1 VFVPRAPPTRHRGDV
16 IPHGPNWYAAVMGTG
31 ILAVVLSDLPFD
43 LPGASYA
50 ATGFWLLALA
60 LLVAVTVV
68 GSRAGRPCAHLG
80 DPVLAHF
87 YGATA
92 MGLMTVGAATGAVG
106 GRWLGPVALPLEGG
120 LWAAGTVLGLATA
133 VVVPYCAI
141 TVHEVGE
148 ESAFGGWLMPV
159 VPPMV
164 SAATGTALLA
174 HLPAGEFRAT
184 VLALLCACFGIAF
197 LATLV
202 ILPAIWQRVLRH
214 GPGVPATVPTLWIVL
229 GPLGQSVTAAYHL
242 TGAAPLALPGQ
253 GPGLLRTLFLAFAL
267 PVWGFALLWLALA
280 GALTVRQLRVGLPFA
295 PTWWSFTFP
304 VGTLV
309 TGTTALA
316 HATGLVL
323 FSVATAGLLALL
335 LVAWSV
341 VAAATTRA
349 FLPARPA
356 TRPARDNRRSR
367 LVGSV
372 P

>member
-1 VFVPRAPPTRHRGDV
+1 M

-31 ILAVVLSDLPFD
+31 ILAVVLTDLPFD

-50 ATGFWLLALA
+50 ATVAWLLALA
-60 LLVAVTVV
+60 LLVAITVV
-68 GSRAGRPCAHLG
+68 GARSGRPFGHLG

-92 MGLMTVGAATGAVG
+92 MGLMTAGAATGAVG
-106 GRWLGPVALPLEGG
+106 DPWLGSLTLPVEAAL
-120 LWAAGTVLGLATA
+120 WVAGTLFGLATA

-141 TVHEVGE
+141 TLHDVRDDC
-148 ESAFGGWLMPV
+148 AFGGWLMPL

-164 SAATGTALLA
+164 SAATGTALLD
-174 HLPAGEFRAT
+174 HLPAGELRAT
-184 VLALLCACFGIAF
+184 LFALLCAAFGIAL
-197 LATLV
+197 LATV
-202 ILPAIWQRVLRH
+202 VVLPAIWQRVVRH
-214 GPGVPATVPTLWIVL
+214 GPGAPTTVPTLWIVL
-229 GPLGQSVTAAYHL
+229 GPLGQSITAAYHL
-242 TGAAPLALPGQ
+242 TGVAPPALPGQ
-253 GPGLLRTLFLAFAL
+253 DPAVLRALFLAFAL

-280 GALTVRQLRVGLPFA
+280 GALTVRQVRAGLPFA

-323 FSVATAGLLALL
+323 FSVATGALLLLL
-335 LVAWSV
+335 LVAWSI
-341 VAAATTRA
+341 VAVATTRA
-349 FLPARPA
+349 LLPAGA
-356 TRPARDNRRSR
+356 VVRPARDNRRSR
-367 LVGSV
+367 LVGSS

>member
-1 VFVPRAPPTRHRGDV
+1 M
-16 IPHGPNWYAAVMGTG
+16 IPHGPNWYASVMGTG
-31 ILAVVLSDLPFD
+31 ILAVVLADLPFD

-50 ATGFWLLALA
+50 ATVAWLLALG

-68 GSRAGRPCAHLG
+68 GVRSGRPLAHLG

-92 MGLMTVGAATGAVG
+92 MGLMTAGAATGAVG
-106 GRWLGPVALPLEGG
+106 GPWLGRLTLPLEAG
-120 LWAAGTVLGLATA
+120 LWVGGTLLGLATA
-133 VVVPYCAI
+133 VVVPYWAI
-141 TVHEVGE
+141 TVHGVRED
-148 ESAFGGWLMPV
+148 SAFGGWLMPV

-164 SAATGTALLA
+164 SAATGTALLGR
-174 HLPAGEFRAT
+174 LPAGEPRAT
-184 VLALLCACFGIAF
+184 LFALLCAAFGIAL

-214 GPGVPATVPTLWIVL
+214 GPGAPAAVPTLWIVL
-229 GPLGQSVTAAYHL
+229 GPLGQAVTAAYHL

-253 GPGLLRTLFLAFAL
+253 DPAVLRLLFLAFGL
-267 PVWGFALLWLALA
+267 PVWGFALLWLSLA
-280 GALTVRQLRVGLPFA
+280 AALTVRQVRAGLPFA

-316 HATGLVL
+316 HATGLLL
-323 FSVATAGLLALL
+323 FAAATAALLVLLLLAW
-335 LVAWSV
+335 AV
-341 VAAATTRA
+341 VAVATTRA
-349 FLPARPA
+349 LLPVRAV
-356 TRPARDNRRSR
+356 TRPARDNGRTR
-367 LVGSV
+367 LVGSS

>member
-1 VFVPRAPPTRHRGDV
+1 MGDV

-31 ILAVVLSDLPFD
+31 ILAVVLTDLPFD

-50 ATGFWLLALA
+50 ATGAWLLALA
-60 LLVAVTVV
+60 LLVAITVV
-68 GSRAGRPCAHLG
+68 GARGGRPFGHLG

-92 MGLMTVGAATGAVG
+92 MGLMTAGAATGAVG
-106 GRWLGPVALPLEGG
+106 GRWLGPLALPLEAG
-120 LWAAGTVLGLATA
+120 LWVTGTALGLATA
-133 VVVPYCAI
+133 VVVPFCAI
-141 TVHEVGE
+141 TRHEVRE
-148 ESAFGGWLMPV
+148 DSAFGGWLMPV

-164 SAATGTALLA
+164 SAATGTALLD
-174 HLPAGEFRAT
+174 HLPAGELRAT
-184 VLALLCACFGIAF
+184 LFALLCAGFGIAL
-197 LATLV
+197 LATMV

-214 GPGVPATVPTLWIVL
+214 GPGAPATVPTLWIVL
-229 GPLGQSVTAAYHL
+229 GPLGQSITAAYHL

-253 GPGLLRTLFLAFAL
+253 DPAVLRSLFLVLAL

-280 GALTVRQLRVGLPFA
+280 GALTVRQLRAGLPFA

-323 FSVATAGLLALL
+323 FAVATAGLLALL
-335 LVAWSV
+335 LLAWAV
-341 VAAATTRA
+341 VAVATARA
-349 FLPARPA
+349 LVPTGPA
-356 TRPARDNRRSR
+356 TRPARDNGRSR
-367 LVGSV
+367 LVGSS

>member
-1 VFVPRAPPTRHRGDV
+1 VGDV

-31 ILAVVLSDLPFD
+31 VLAVVLADLPFD
-43 LPGASYA
+43 LPGASYGATA
-50 ATGFWLLALA
+50 AWLLALA

-68 GSRAGRPCAHLG
+68 GARAGRPFAHLG

-92 MGLMTVGAATGAVG
+92 MGLMTAGAATGAVG
-106 GRWLGPVALPLEGG
+106 GRWLGPLALPLEAG
-120 LWAAGTVLGLATA
+120 LWVTGTVLGLATA

-141 TVHEVGE
+141 TRHDVGE
-148 ESAFGGWLMPV
+148 DSAFGGWLMPV

-164 SAATGTALLA
+164 SAATGTVLLG
-174 HLPAGEFRAT
+174 HLPAGEARGTLF
-184 VLALLCACFGIAF
+184 ALLCACFGIA
-197 LATLV
+197 LVATV
-202 ILPAIWQRVLRH
+202 MVLPAIWQRVLRH
-214 GPGVPATVPTLWIVL
+214 GPGTPATVPTLWIVL

-253 GPGLLRTLFLAFAL
+253 DPALLRVLFLAFAL
-267 PVWGFALLWLALA
+267 PLWGFALLWLALA
-280 GALTVRQLRVGLPFA
+280 GALTARQLRAGLPFA

-316 HATGLVL
+316 HATGLTL
-323 FSVATAGLLALL
+323 FAVATAGLLALL
-335 LVAWSV
+335 LGAWTV
-341 VAAATTRA
+341 VAVATTRA
-349 FLPARPA
+349 LWPARPA
-356 TRPARDNRRSR
+356 TRPARDNGRSR
-367 LVGSV
+367 LVGSS

>member
-1 VFVPRAPPTRHRGDV
+1 MGNV

-31 ILAVVLSDLPFD
+31 ILAVVLTDLPFD
-43 LPGASYA
+43 LPGASYG
-50 ATGFWLLALA
+50 ATTAWLLALA
-60 LLVAVTVV
+60 LLVAITVV
-68 GSRAGRPCAHLG
+68 GARAGRPFGHLG

-92 MGLMTVGAATGAVG
+92 MGLMTAGAATGAVG
-106 GRWLGPVALPLEGG
+106 GRWLGPLTLPLETG
-120 LWAAGTVLGLATA
+120 LWVAGTLLGLVTA

-141 TVHEVGE
+141 TRHEIRDD
-148 ESAFGGWLMPV
+148 SAFGGWLMPV

-164 SAATGTALLA
+164 SAATGTVLLG
-174 HLPAGEFRAT
+174 HLPAGELRAT
-184 VLALLCACFGIAF
+184 LFALLCAAFGIAL
-197 LATLV
+197 LATVLV
-202 ILPAIWQRVLRH
+202 LPAIWQRVLRH
-214 GPGVPATVPTLWIVL
+214 GPGAPTTVPTLWIVL
-229 GPLGQSVTAAYHL
+229 GPLGQSITAAYHL
-242 TGAAPLALPGQ
+242 TGAAPLALPGKD
-253 GPGLLRTLFLAFAL
+253 PALLRVLFLVFAL

-280 GALTVRQLRVGLPFA
+280 GALTVRQVRAGLPFA

-323 FSVATAGLLALL
+323 FVVATAGLLALL
-335 LVAWSV
+335 LVAWTV
-341 VAAATTRA
+341 VAVATTRA
-349 FLPARPA
+349 FLPAGPV

-367 LVGSV
+367 LVGSS

>member
-1 VFVPRAPPTRHRGDV
+1 MEDV

-31 ILAVVLSDLPFD
+31 ILAVVLTDLPFD

-50 ATGFWLLALA
+50 ATAAWLLALV
-60 LLVAVTVV
+60 LLVAVTLV
-68 GSRAGRPCAHLG
+68 GARAGRPFAHLG

-92 MGLMTVGAATGAVG
+92 MGLMTAGAATGAVG
-106 GRWLGPVALPLEGG
+106 GRWLGALALPLETG
-120 LWAAGTVLGLATA
+120 LWVTGTLLGLATA

-141 TVHEVGE
+141 TRHEVHDD
-148 ESAFGGWLMPV
+148 SAFGGWLMPV

-164 SAATGTALLA
+164 SAATGTALLD
-174 HLPAGEFRAT
+174 HLPAGEPQAT
-184 VLALLCACFGIAF
+184 LFVLLCAGFGVALIATF
-197 LATLV
+197 LV
-202 ILPAIWQRVLRH
+202 LPAIWQRVLRH
-214 GPGVPATVPTLWIVL
+214 GPGAPALVPTLWIVL

-253 GPGLLRTLFLAFAL
+253 DPTVLRLLFLAFGL

-280 GALTVRQLRVGLPFA
+280 GALTLRQVRAGLPFA

-323 FSVATAGLLALL
+323 LAAATGVLLALL
-335 LVAWSV
+335 VVAWTV
-341 VAAATTRA
+341 VAVATARA
-349 FLPARPA
+349 FLPAGPV
-356 TRPARDNRRSR
+356 TRPARDNGRSR
-367 LVGSV
+367 LVGSS

>member
-1 VFVPRAPPTRHRGDV
+1 MDDV

-31 ILAVVLSDLPFD
+31 ILAVALTDLPFD

-50 ATGFWLLALA
+50 ATAAWLLALA

-68 GSRAGRPCAHLG
+68 GVRAGRPFAHLG

-92 MGLMTVGAATGAVG
+92 MGLMTAGAATGAVG
-106 GRWLGPVALPLEGG
+106 GRWLGSLTVPLEAG
-120 LWAAGTVLGLATA
+120 LWLGGTLLGLATA
-133 VVVPYCAI
+133 VVVPYVAI
-141 TVHEVGE
+141 TRHDVRED
-148 ESAFGGWLMPV
+148 SAFGGWLMPV

-164 SAATGTALLA
+164 SAATGTVLLA
-174 HLPAGEFRAT
+174 HLPAGELRGTLF
-184 VLALLCACFGIAF
+184 ALLCAGFGIAL
-197 LATLV
+197 LATAT

-214 GPGVPATVPTLWIVL
+214 GPGAPTTVPTLWIVL
-229 GPLGQSVTAAYHL
+229 GPLGQSVTAAYHV
-242 TGAAPLALPGQ
+242 TTVAPLALPGQ
-253 GPGLLRTLFLAFAL
+253 DPALLRTLFLAFAL

-280 GALTVRQLRVGLPFA
+280 GALTVRQVRAGLPFA

-316 HATGLVL
+316 NATGFVL
-323 FSVATAGLLALL
+323 FAVATAALLALL
-335 LVAWSV
+335 VVAWSV
-341 VAAATTRA
+341 VAVATTRA
-349 FLPARPA
+349 FLPVGPV
-356 TRPARDNRRSR
+356 TRPARDNGRSR
-367 LVGSV
+367 LVGSS